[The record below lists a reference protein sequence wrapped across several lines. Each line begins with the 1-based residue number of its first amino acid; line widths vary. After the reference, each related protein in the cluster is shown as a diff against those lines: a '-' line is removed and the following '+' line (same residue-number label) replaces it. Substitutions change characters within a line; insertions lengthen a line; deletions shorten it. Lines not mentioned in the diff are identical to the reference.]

1 MKPASGGVPAVLIA
15 PPLHHGTHSIPP
27 FLLLTLHTLPLP
39 TPSPAITLS
48 LSHVHPPPLF
58 HGLLHSITFPP
69 RQTLSF
75 FIHSLLR
82 HCSASSCPP
91 PLVPIHHQQTL
102 VFFFPSLSF
111 FFPLFLYFAPITL
124 YLHSH
129 LLPSFSFPSKIPSIP
144 LPTPLPLRL
153 CLLSNNPE
161 ERPGAT
167 CTATSPRRQTS
178 HPSVSVKVG
187 SGRLADEETSLIA
200 ATE

>member
-82 HCSASSCPP
+82 HCSPSSCPP
-91 PLVPIHHQQTL
+91 S
-102 VFFFPSLSF
+102 PSFLS
-111 FFPLFLYFAPITL
+111 TT
-124 YLHSH
+124 SK
-129 LLPSFSFPSKIPSIP
+129 PSFSSFHHFHSSFPSSSTLPLSPSISIPISCLPSPSPPKSLPFPCQP
-144 LPTPLPLRL
+144 LCLYASVSSPTTPRNVQGQLAPRPAPAGKQATPL
-153 CLLSNNPE
+153 
-161 ERPGAT
+161 
-167 CTATSPRRQTS
+167 
-178 HPSVSVKVG
+178 SVS
-187 SGRLADEETSLIA
+187 RLGQADSRMRKRV
-200 ATE
+200 